1 MRTLTRKKLDMLA
14 EVMPVLSETE
24 QRKCIGG
31 FIYITSGGHI
41 LDYDGGSYEM
51 VVTNQL
57 PEDYLTNMPDS
68 GNFAIQQDWIKQGI
82 LSSMA
87 NNMGVGSG
95 ELSGVVIEFYEDEK
109 EGQYAMYNDA
119 TGVIGINTNSR
130 LFKESNNY
138 HDFTTLL
145 QHEIHHAMTPE
156 DTGTYKSE
164 YEAYKA
170 MLNLGGAEHCSDS
183 FYREMYNQYLNYYH
197 ALPYEERIK
206 EEFIIHRDFA
216 EPIITP

>member
-1 MRTLTRKKLDMLA
+1 MYR
-14 EVMPVLSETE
+14 
-24 QRKCIGG
+24 G
-31 FIYITSGGHI
+31 FLYITSGGHI

-109 EGQYAMYNDA
+109 EGQYAMYNNA

-145 QHEIHHAMTPE
+145 QHEYI
-156 DTGTYKSE
+156 
-164 YEAYKA
+164 
-170 MLNLGGAEHCSDS
+170 ML
-183 FYREMYNQYLNYYH
+183 
-197 ALPYEERIK
+197 
-206 EEFIIHRDFA
+206 
-216 EPIITP
+216 